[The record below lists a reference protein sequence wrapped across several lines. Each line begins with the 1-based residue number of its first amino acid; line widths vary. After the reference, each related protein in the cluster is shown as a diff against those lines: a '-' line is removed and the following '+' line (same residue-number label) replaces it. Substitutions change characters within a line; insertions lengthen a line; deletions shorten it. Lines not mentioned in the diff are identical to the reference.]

1 MTCERYWRDGI
12 LRAERGDHD
21 PHRDTC
27 DDCRRAHR
35 AREQIIRA
43 LPRVGAATP
52 GDPDW
57 QTQVWSRIARQ
68 ETRRVRR
75 SYWLGGALAACA
87 IAVVCLCAIGR
98 SSETVGIDEGRAR
111 RVDDPIALAQMT
123 EDLEAR
129 RRQRDWRIAS
139 IGSTS
144 PQLEIVSGRDA
155 KRSTSARVGDRVRI
169 AARPGSELR
178 LYRAD
183 RLILRCPA
191 WRRSP
196 GCAPDLLG
204 LVADAELATPGEYQ
218 VVLIPIVTAEPIG
231 ALDDDLAAVVRA
243 GGEYRTIDLSVR

>member
-12 LRAERGDHD
+12 LQAERGDHD

-57 QTQVWSRIARQ
+57 QTRVWSRIARQ

-87 IAVVCLCAIGR
+87 IAVLCLCAVGR
-98 SSETVGIDEGRAR
+98 RDTYVEI
-111 RVDDPIALAQMT
+111 
-123 EDLEAR
+123 
-129 RRQRDWRIAS
+129 RQHPSDRGVWRLRDAE
-139 IGSTS
+139 STR
-144 PQLEIVSGRDA
+144 PEFEIVSGRDA
-155 KRSTSARVGDRVRI
+155 KRSTSARVGDRVRV
-169 AARPGSELR
+169 AALPGSEVR
-178 LYRAD
+178 VYRAD

-218 VVLIPIVTAEPIG
+218 VVLIPMVTADPIG

-243 GGEYRTIDLSVR
+243 GGEYRTLDLSVR